1 MLGPLV
7 DPPSQRGTEGGQR
20 RDATVG
26 APKGCD
32 GPHRRLGKACDHWG
46 DAFVFFL
53 YHLDR

>member
-7 DPPSQRGTEGGQR
+7 DPQSQRGTEGGQR

-46 DAFVFFL
+46 DAFVIFFVPL
-53 YHLDR
+53 R